1 MHFKCLVRFCLK
13 LGCHSYFIIF
23 FLFFYFIE
31 LVESQNLQ
39 AKETTKF
46 MEEFLAYLD
55 QNQIPQL
62 LKRQAKV
69 SNQLF
74 KKWFYMKIYFFFV
87 LDLISIDKRISF
99 FTYCHFLFFHA
110 SYLRLIFYPFLSVI
124 FQ

>member
-1 MHFKCLVRFCLK
+1 MRKKV
-13 LGCHSYFIIF
+13 II
-23 FLFFYFIE
+23 LILLYFFYCIE

-39 AKETTKF
+39 AKETTRF

-74 KKWFYMKIYFFFV
+74 NKMIFYKN
-87 LDLISIDKRISF
+87 SF
-99 FTYCHFLFFHA
+99 
-110 SYLRLIFYPFLSVI
+110 YLRT
-124 FQ
+124 